1 MKIDQPPGGA
11 TRPSLGVGFLALS
24 SSIFLYRAASSSSR
38 FFTSGGGSFCFVPT
52 VISLPESQPV
62 KHIGMLAKHKA
73 NKNLVRIVFL
83 KFREMGFHPK
93 QNGSAKLFNCLGLY
107 LSLQPF
113 LDMPVK
119 HT

>member
-1 MKIDQPPGGA
+1 
-11 TRPSLGVGFLALS
+11 
-24 SSIFLYRAASSSSR
+24 
-38 FFTSGGGSFCFVPT
+38 
-52 VISLPESQPV
+52 
-62 KHIGMLAKHKA
+62 MLAKHKA

-107 LSLQPF
+107 PSLQPF